1 MTSTHLTLSGI
12 CTENSR
18 RYPGGT
24 AVVDGEIRFSW
35 PQFESRV
42 NQVAHVLADSGVGRG
57 DRILWLAQ
65 SSYRFL
71 ELMIAASRVG
81 AMICPVNWRQSGDEM
96 AFVIDDLAPAL
107 TVWQD
112 EEIGTAVAAA
122 REQASSAGTWIQLD
136 TDAADGYDAL
146 VAVASTEAVPEQGSA
161 DDALLV
167 IYTAAIIDKPGGSM
181 LSNHN
186 LISMAIATSAATDI
200 DETCVFLN
208 SGPLFHIGNFQFDSL
223 PVFIHGGTNVYLR
236 RVEAP
241 EVLRILAAEK
251 VTSAFLMPPT
261 IMEIRAINADGA
273 HDLSS
278 LRAGAFGPVWGDALP
293 ADTSAWAQRPGG
305 FGQTEVTGLA
315 LLKAFGPT
323 GIGNGGRPSPF
334 TQVKIVDTD
343 GVEVADCEIG
353 EIALRGDTVHQGYW
367 NRPAVNE
374 ARFLDGGWWRT
385 TDAGRREADGTVAFL
400 GTMTRMIK
408 SAAENIYPPEVEG
421 ALTSHPAVKA
431 AAIIGVPD
439 PAFVQS
445 VKAIVVLEDG
455 GSVSEDELR
464 DYCKER
470 IASYKKPRFVEFV
483 DALPTV
489 GGQTDY
495 DALDAAFGGGGYP
508 GKADITKV
516 GAH

>member
-1 MTSTHLTLSGI
+1 MAPMTFRRCEPARSARCGRRAARRHL
-12 CTENSR
+12 
-18 RYPGGT
+18 
-24 AVVDGEIRFSW
+24 
-35 PQFESRV
+35 
-42 NQVAHVLADSGVGRG
+42 
-57 DRILWLAQ
+57 
-65 SSYRFL
+65 
-71 ELMIAASRVG
+71 RVG
-81 AMICPVNWRQSGDEM
+81 A
-96 AFVIDDLAPAL
+96 
-107 TVWQD
+107 
-112 EEIGTAVAAA
+112 TAG
-122 REQASSAGTWIQLD
+122 R
-136 TDAADGYDAL
+136 
-146 VAVASTEAVPEQGSA
+146 
-161 DDALLV
+161 
-167 IYTAAIIDKPGGSM
+167 
-181 LSNHN
+181 
-186 LISMAIATSAATDI
+186 
-200 DETCVFLN
+200 
-208 SGPLFHIGNFQFDSL
+208 
-223 PVFIHGGTNVYLR
+223 
-236 RVEAP
+236 
-241 EVLRILAAEK
+241 
-251 VTSAFLMPPT
+251 
-261 IMEIRAINADGA
+261 IRADRG
-273 HDLSS
+273 HRT
-278 LRAGAFGPVWGDALP
+278 RA
-293 ADTSAWAQRPGG
+293 AQGVRSHRHR
-305 FGQTEVTGLA
+305 QR
-315 LLKAFGPT
+315 
-323 GIGNGGRPSPF
+323 GRPSPF

-343 GVEVADCEIG
+343 GVEVADGEIG

-445 VKAIVVLEDG
+445 VKAIVVPEDG

-508 GKADITKV
+508 GKADITR
-516 GAH
+516 